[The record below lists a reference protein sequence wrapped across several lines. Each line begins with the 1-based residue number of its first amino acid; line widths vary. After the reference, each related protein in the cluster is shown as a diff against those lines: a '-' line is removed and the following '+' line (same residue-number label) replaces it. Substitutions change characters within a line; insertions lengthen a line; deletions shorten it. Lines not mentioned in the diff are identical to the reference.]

1 MRACS
6 QYHDHHILTP
16 DYRKPM
22 VPHLK
27 LDPNVIVL
35 SLFPGIQDNIVRHVM
50 ESPDLRMGGMN
61 MNNLM
66 KQAQKM
72 QKQMMEKQEELQ
84 AKTLEM
90 TSGGGAVKVVITGKK
105 EIQELKINPD
115 VVDPDDVEML
125 EDLIISAVNE
135 AIRQVEEMNNAEM
148 GRMTGGLGGM
158 F

>member
-1 MRACS
+1 MA
-6 QYHDHHILTP
+6 
-16 DYRKPM
+16 KGG
-22 VPHLK
+22 
-27 LDPNVIVL
+27 
-35 SLFPGIQDNIVRHVM
+35 FPGG
-50 ESPDLRMGGMN
+50 MGGMN

-125 EDLIISAVNE
+125 EDMIVAAANEAFHQMEEASSAV
-135 AIRQVEEMNNAEM
+135 MAEL
-148 GRMTGGLGGM
+148 TGGLGGLGGLS